1 MVRTAFALC
10 VMTLNIVTFALP
22 SKVYDSLIVSEQFL
36 SASRQITRAEGNNAN
51 HIPSLKEI
59 EDLED
64 ADLLDIFKSSN
75 LGTTRPPEPQFLS
88 LSTLIV
94 HEEQSEDV
102 FTHRNETIISTNKTD
117 ETSSSSE
124 ESSEEGSGKRLEG
137 RNCEHEV
144 EGHKCGHKQRD
155 HKGRHGGDSVSSSD
169 GQSHEVIER
178 FSGEVKPI
186 IF

>member
-1 MVRTAFALC
+1 MYLC
-10 VMTLNIVTFALP
+10 FI
-22 SKVYDSLIVSEQFL
+22 Q
-36 SASRQITRAEGNNAN
+36 
-51 HIPSLKEI
+51 
-59 EDLED
+59 
-64 ADLLDIFKSSN
+64 
-75 LGTTRPPEPQFLS
+75 
-88 LSTLIV
+88 IV

-178 FSGEVKPI
+178 FSGEEI
-186 IF
+186 ISQRDEVIDDIEGSGIHHDKVGEKLLPVTL